1 MRGKEFIDQIVRR
14 MESEGESTTDKR
26 VASRLGMSAQSLMN
40 WRKRDS
46 ITPRQIAQLLERVE
60 EIAVKDSEKKS
71 IIPIV
76 EFFAIDHKESDR
88 SNRVQIL
95 DTDDEG
101 GDDHPYKL
109 GIKKQL
115 NEHRGVY
122 IFYDSR
128 GRGLYVGQAKTQSLW
143 AEMNSAFNRERQ
155 LQKIRKTNHP
165 DRKQEFRTYDEIR
178 RQITER
184 NVPLCDLAQYFSA
197 YSVVPGMISNL
208 EAFLVRGFAN
218 DLLNKKMENFKP

>member
-1 MRGKEFIDQIVRR
+1 MRGKDFIEQVTRR
-14 MESEGESTTDKR
+14 MELSGRVTTDKR
-26 VASRLGMSAQSLMN
+26 VAERLGMSTQSLIN
-40 WRKRDS
+40 WRKRENL
-46 ITPRQIAQLLERVE
+46 TALQLAQLLERVE
-60 EIAVKDSEKKS
+60 ARAVKEAEKSS

-76 EFFAIDHKESDR
+76 EFFDIDHKPSERSDR
-88 SNRVQIL
+88 LQII
-95 DTDDEG
+95 DVEDDE

-109 GIKKQL
+109 GIKRQL
-115 NEHRGVY
+115 STHRGVY
-122 IFYDSR
+122 VFYDSR
-128 GRGLYVGQAKTQSLW
+128 GRGLYVGQAKSQSLW
-143 AEMNSAFNRERQ
+143 NEMNSAFNRERQ

-184 NVPLCDLAQYFSA
+184 NVPLCALAYYFSA
-197 YSVVPGMISNL
+197 YSVSSGMISNL